1 MKQFKS
7 AEGFTLIELL
17 VVIAIIGIL
26 AAIAIPQFAAYRK
39 RSFAAD
45 VKSNLHNAAVGEEA
59 YYVTNNV
66 YLAGALDSGN
76 PQGYNRSAQVHPT
89 ATILADP
96 STYTIDGVHDNCGT
110 DAWQYT
116 SVGGEI
122 HYTPGTIQCDG
133 AVAY

>member
-45 VKSNLHNAAVGEEA
+45 VKSNLHNAAVAEEA

-66 YLAGALDSGN
+66 YLNGALASGTPEGFN
-76 PQGYNRSAQVHPT
+76 KSTQVTAT

-96 STYTIDGVHDNCGT
+96 STFEIVGTHANCGT
-110 DAWQYT
+110 DSWKYS
-116 SVGGEI
+116 SVGGSI
-122 HYTPGTIQCDG
+122 VYTKGDINCEG
-133 AVAY
+133 L